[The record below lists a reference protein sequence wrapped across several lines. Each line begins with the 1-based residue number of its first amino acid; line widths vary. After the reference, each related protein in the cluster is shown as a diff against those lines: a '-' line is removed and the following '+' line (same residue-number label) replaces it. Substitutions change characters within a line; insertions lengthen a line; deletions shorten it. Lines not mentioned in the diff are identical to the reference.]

1 MEPLLSVIIPVYNVE
16 PYLHRC
22 VDSVLNQTYRNL
34 EVILVDDGSTDGCGA
49 ICEEYAAKDDR
60 VRVIHKANGG
70 QASARNVGLEQM
82 TGEYLTFV
90 DSDDW
95 LRPEL
100 YQNAMGMYPFSISV
114 FGCIFVNEKGEELAS
129 RKPCTRPKTI
139 ATQRD
144 YSEIEHLVHT
154 SLLGYAC
161 NKIYRTV
168 LIQGLRFG
176 NFPLREDLI
185 FNLEAFSRT
194 AQILLLDECGYCYRQ
209 RNNST
214 LHNLYSGQVPDA
226 APALEKMITVPLV
239 QDPGENR
246 RCINHIIKVYLTD
259 FIYKYIAL
267 NSVLKERDK
276 QKAIRTLF
284 RHSKVRK
291 YLRLYRQE
299 GNLFFLLT
307 VCCKLRAPGVFYRF
321 MRGVWNNER

>member
-49 ICEEYAAKDDR
+49 ICDEYAAKDSR
-60 VRVIHKANGG
+60 VRVIHKDNGG

-100 YQNAMGMYPFSISV
+100 YQNAMGMRPFSISV
-114 FGCIFVNEKGEELAS
+114 FGCTFVNEDGEELAV
-129 RKPCTRPKTI
+129 RKPCTQPKTI
-139 ATQRD
+139 GSKHD

-161 NKIYRTV
+161 NKIYCTS
-168 LIQGLRFG
+168 LIHDLRFG

-185 FNLEAFSRT
+185 FNLEAFSK
-194 AQILLLDECGYCYRQ
+194 ASQILLLDDCGYCYRQ
-209 RNNST
+209 RNNSI

-226 APALEKMITVPLV
+226 TPALEEMISVPLV
-239 QDPGENR
+239 QDPRVNR

-259 FIYKYIAL
+259 FIYKYITLNPAL
-267 NSVLKERDK
+267 REKDK
-276 QKAIRTLF
+276 RKAIGALF
-284 RHSKVRK
+284 HHPKVRK
-291 YLRLYRQE
+291 FLHLYRQE
-299 GNLFFLLT
+299 GNLFSLFT
-307 VCCKLRAPGVFYRF
+307 ICYKLRVPGVFYWF